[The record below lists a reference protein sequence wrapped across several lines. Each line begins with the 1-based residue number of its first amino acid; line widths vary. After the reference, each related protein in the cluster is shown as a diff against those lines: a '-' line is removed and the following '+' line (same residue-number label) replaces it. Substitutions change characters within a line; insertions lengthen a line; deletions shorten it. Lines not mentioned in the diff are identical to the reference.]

1 MEWKLSFGNGMEV
14 ELWQWNGTSA
24 LAMEELELWQWRNLS
39 SGNGTFGETAWKT
52 KQQKRWEEGTGSRH
66 GWG

>member
-24 LAMEELELWQWRNLS
+24 LAMEGLELWKWNFWGNSMENKATEEMGRRN
-39 SGNGTFGETAWKT
+39 WKQT
-52 KQQKRWEEGTGSRH
+52 WVGVKT
-66 GWG
+66 

>member
-1 MEWKLSFGNGMEV
+1 LELRQWNGSGMEV

-24 LAMEELELWQWRNLS
+24 LAMEDLELWVQNLS
-39 SGNGTFGETAWKT
+39 SGNGTFGETACKT